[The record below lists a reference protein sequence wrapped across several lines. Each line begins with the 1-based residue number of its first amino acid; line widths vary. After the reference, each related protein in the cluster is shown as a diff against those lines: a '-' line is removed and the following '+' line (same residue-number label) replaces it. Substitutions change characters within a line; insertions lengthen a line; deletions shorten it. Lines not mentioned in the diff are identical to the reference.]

1 MSSIPTKQIDGD
13 VAIGRDVSVGGK
25 TTVRGS
31 ATIGHNL
38 KVEGWLD
45 APNIKGPNKG
55 LFATL
60 ADLRK
65 AYPTPHDGWFAGVA
79 ATDEEIAAMGLT
91 PSSGK
96 LLFKMYTGHGGEW
109 VCVAGKLY
117 EITVDS
123 NQIREFASALAATQE
138 NVSDMQEAIAA
149 TNNAINNAKLKGVSI
164 ALTATGATLTVQ
176 SEGKSVS
183 CAIPVAVYNSAAD
196 GEKKAGLMSAEDKY
210 KLDTTVNDR
219 VHDRGLI
226 SDLQRWGQEA
236 GWMVQRVTH
245 GKDDASDVY
254 AKVRM
259 HKMDEPDS
267 EPSYTEVVLV
277 PGATEEAAGAMTAQQ
292 VKDLAAIK
300 NDAFEVIL
308 FDHIEESNIAANTS
322 KVPLSASADGCKV
335 VYCRARERF
344 LFGVP
349 AKADSTELTYYNDW
363 EGSERYGTVDSQGVK
378 PAEGKLFIDI
388 AEANGNLLDIY
399 IFREGALR
407 HTGRS
412 LYNYINDT
420 AQSLDALENK
430 VGKAEGIATLDANKL
445 IPEANIPEKYDNIIF
460 FDSVQDGAIITQPG
474 SSSLTADDPKA
485 KLIFSRARDRFVLGE
500 AEQAGG
506 MPKKYYINF
515 VGSARYGSPKVE
527 GIKPASD
534 KVYIC
539 RSTFVAYSW
548 NGTTLSS
555 LGEDYSTEFQ
565 SIDISI
571 REINDSIGEANGI
584 APLNASG
591 VVPNENISD
600 EARKSL
606 FCDLFNAAAGTA
618 GYAKFTNGVW
628 DCKLNGLTLSYD
640 EAVMILSIYHTGGD
654 HTEDLVHHPVRT
666 NLPLYSNWATIN
678 LSRFAE
684 NNTSLEVANVNCVI
698 RGDYLQLA
706 FYGCKHLR
714 EIRGPIRHEIAKI
727 DDGAFLGCPK
737 LESLDLR
744 KLKGNLLLSN
754 SPLFKLDSLD
764 SIVTN
769 AANGNTAITITVHAD
784 VYAKLTGDTTN
795 EAAAALTA
803 DELSQWQALLTKAAG
818 KHIAFA
824 SA

>member
-1 MSSIPTKQIDGD
+1 MPLTQDQQTIFDAVITALRTNSKTIDQLTPQ
-13 VAIGRDVSVGGK
+13 AS
-25 TTVRGS
+25 
-31 ATIGHNL
+31 
-38 KVEGWLD
+38 
-45 APNIKGPNKG
+45 
-55 LFATL
+55 L
-60 ADLRK
+60 ADSDYFELNGGRK
-65 AYPTPHDGWFAGVA
+65 VSYATMKSMFAALSDADIVNLNQA
-79 ATDEEIAAMGLT
+79 
-91 PSSGK
+91 
-96 LLFKMYTGHGGEW
+96 
-109 VCVAGKLY
+109 
-117 EITVDS
+117 IT
-123 NQIREFASALAATQE
+123 
-138 NVSDMQEAIAA
+138 
-149 TNNAINNAKLKGVSI
+149 NAKLKGVSI
-164 ALTATGATLTVQ
+164 VLTATGATLTVQ

-183 CAIPVAVYNSAAD
+183 CAIPVAIYNSAAD

-219 VHDRGLI
+219 VNDRALI
-226 SDLQRWGQEA
+226 SDLQTWGQVA
-236 GWMVQRVTH
+236 GQMVQRISKGAADPDNV
-245 GKDDASDVY
+245 V

-259 HKMDEPDS
+259 HNISRPDDD
-267 EPSYTEVVLV
+267 PVDLDITLAT
-277 PGATEEAAGAMTAQQ
+277 PATESAAGAMTAQQ
-292 VKDLAAIK
+292 VKDLAALK

-308 FDHIEESNIAANTS
+308 FDHIEQSNIAANTS
-322 KVPLSASADGCKV
+322 KAPLSASADGCKV
-335 VYCRARERF
+335 VYCRARDRF

-349 AKADSTELTYYNDW
+349 AEADSTELTYYKDW

-378 PAEGKLFIDI
+378 PAEGKLFIDL

-485 KLIFSRARDRFVLGE
+485 KLIFSKARDRFVLGE

-571 REINDSIGEANGI
+571 TEINDSIGKANGI

-666 NLPLYSNWATIN
+666 NLPLYSNWGIN
-678 LSRFAE
+678 LTRFAE
-684 NNTSLEVANVNCVI
+684 YNTSLEVANVNCVI
-698 RGDYLQLA
+698 YGGYTMYA
-706 FYGCKHLR
+706 FYGCKNLR
-714 EIRGPIRHEIAKI
+714 EIRGPIRHQVGKI
-727 DDGAFLGCPK
+727 DGSAFLDCPK

-744 KLKGNLLLSN
+744 KLKSNLLLSN

-769 AANGNTAITITVHAD
+769 ADNGTTAITITVHAD

-803 DELSQWQALLTKAAG
+803 EELSQWQALLTKAAG
-818 KHIAFA
+818 KNIAFA

>member
-1 MSSIPTKQIDGD
+1 MPLTQDQQTIFDAVITALRTNSKTIDQLTPQASLADSDYFELNG
-13 VAIGRDVSVGGK
+13 GRKVSY
-25 TTVRGS
+25 
-31 ATIGHNL
+31 
-38 KVEGWLD
+38 
-45 APNIKGPNKG
+45 
-55 LFATL
+55 ATL
-60 ADLRK
+60 KSMFAALSDADIVNL
-65 AYPTPHDGWFAGVA
+65 
-79 ATDEEIAAMGLT
+79 
-91 PSSGK
+91 
-96 LLFKMYTGHGGEW
+96 
-109 VCVAGKLY
+109 
-117 EITVDS
+117 
-123 NQIREFASALAATQE
+123 NQ
-138 NVSDMQEAIAA
+138 
-149 TNNAINNAKLKGVSI
+149 AINNAKLKGVSI

-196 GEKKAGLMSAEDKY
+196 GEKKAGLMSA
-210 KLDTTVNDR
+210 
-219 VHDRGLI
+219 
-226 SDLQRWGQEA
+226 
-236 GWMVQRVTH
+236 
-245 GKDDASDVY
+245 
-254 AKVRM
+254 
-259 HKMDEPDS
+259 
-267 EPSYTEVVLV
+267 
-277 PGATEEAAGAMTAQQ
+277 QQ
-292 VKDLAAIK
+292 VKDLAALK

-308 FDHIEESNIAANTS
+308 FDHIEQDNIAANTS
-322 KVPLSASADGCKV
+322 KAPLSASADGCKV

-349 AKADSTELTYYNDW
+349 AKADSTELTYYKDW

-378 PAEGKLFIDI
+378 PAEGKLFVDI

-407 HTGRS
+407 HTDRS

-420 AQSLDALENK
+420 AQSLSALENK

-485 KLIFSRARDRFVLGE
+485 KLIFSRARDRFVLGV

-571 REINDSIGEANGI
+571 TEINDSIGKANGI

-628 DCKLNGLTLSYD
+628 DCNLNGLTLSYD
-640 EAVMILSIYHTGGD
+640 EAVLIYNVTNGSPA
-654 HTEDLVHHPVRT
+654 TEGFCNARIRT
-666 NLPLYSNWATIN
+666 NLWNDRLGYCQGPADDKCPVMLFNRCDNI
-678 LSRFAE
+678 E
-684 NNTSLEVANVNCVI
+684 VI
-698 RGDYLQLA
+698 RFNAWVLD
-706 FYGCKHLR
+706 
-714 EIRGPIRHEIAKI
+714 IRLMFGH
-727 DDGAFLGCPK
+727 CPK
-737 LESLDLR
+737 LTKVIGGFIGDGGWQKNPMPELFP
-744 KLKGNLLLSN
+744 N
-754 SPLFKLDSLD
+754 SPLITSFKLERLQHDVTFANNPRIDLD
-764 SIVTN
+764 SFTYMVEHRTTFNTN
-769 AANGNTAITITVHAD
+769 TYTITVHAD

-803 DELSQWQALLTKAAG
+803 EELSQWQALLTKAAG